1 MTTTLPTR
9 PILTIAVSS
18 RSLFHIEDGNEIF
31 EKEGQ
36 AAFNEYMRSKEN
48 VPLRPGPAFHLVRKL
63 LAMNSTRSPHPR
75 DLVEVVLL
83 SRNSPDAGMR
93 VMNSISHYGLDIERA
108 VFVEGEDRFRYAQ
121 DLGAQLFLSASSKD
135 VSMAIEHGLAAAT
148 MLPVECAEADATG
161 EADNEVRFAFDGD
174 SVVFSDEA
182 DVCYRTNGLEA
193 FRQHETERAHIPL
206 GAGPF
211 KTFLVALHE
220 LQKELQKRLDAE
232 MEKQRQQD
240 PEKQVPKNPSRIRVA
255 LVTARGMPSHARVIN
270 TLRHWGIHLNQA
282 IFCGGLP
289 KGPLLKTFRAD
300 IFFDDMQKNIDN
312 ANSHD
317 IRSGH
322 VPYGGGG
329 IAPRETAAVVTPVVS
344 AVVEQVTA
352 QPNALSA

>member
-1 MTTTLPTR
+1 MTTPTLPTL
-9 PILTIAVSS
+9 PLLTIAVSS

-93 VMNSISHYGLDIERA
+93 VMNSIYHYGLDIERA

-121 DLGAQLFLSASSKD
+121 DLGAQLFLSASPKD
-135 VSMAIEHGLAAAT
+135 VRMAIDHGLAAAT
-148 MLPVECAEADATG
+148 MLPVECAETDVGG
-161 EADNEVRFAFDGD
+161 EEDNEVRFAFDGD

-182 DVCYRTNGLEA
+182 DVCYRANGLEA

-211 KTFLVALHE
+211 KAFLVALHE
-220 LQKELQKRLDAE
+220 LQKALEKRYDEELRKYRA
-232 MEKQRQQD
+232 QD
-240 PEKQVPKNPSRIRVA
+240 PSAPTAKKPSRILVA

-289 KGPLLKTFRAD
+289 KGPLLKTYRAD

-329 IAPRETAAVVTPVVS
+329 IAAIETVKVAVPAVTPAVVVADAS
-344 AVVEQVTA
+344 AQ
-352 QPNALSA
+352 